1 MKVPWFHFRICLETF
16 GDRQITIVNLGN
28 GHVCPLFIVMQA
40 SVHLSACLPD
50 AGAVIKQKTN
60 IFIYTT
66 NRFNRHAGY
75 PDIP

>member
-1 MKVPWFHFRICLETF
+1 MAMYV
-16 GDRQITIVNLGN
+16 
-28 GHVCPLFIVMQA
+28 FIVMQA

-60 IFIYTT
+60 IVIYTT

-75 PDIP
+75 PDIPWWEWSRFLQVR

>member
-1 MKVPWFHFRICLETF
+1 MYV
-16 GDRQITIVNLGN
+16 
-28 GHVCPLFIVMQA
+28 FIVMQA